1 MHYKNGREA
10 KPGDVALNLET
21 GKTGVIYKTVAG
33 REQCSARIAPITAN
47 DDYVTIKK
55 CLHLDDVAAATI
67 PDSTVA
73 PEPTA
78 GTGEN
83 AASAKQS

>member
-47 DDYVTIKK
+47 DDYVTIEK

-67 PDSTVA
+67 PDSTIP
-73 PEPTA
+73 PEPTT
-78 GTGEN
+78 GTGANE
-83 AASAKQS
+83 ASANVS